1 MSPAL
6 PLVHPVI
13 LSGGGGTRLWPL
25 SRTEYPKQLL
35 ALTGR
40 ESMLQATA
48 LRAAAL
54 PGAQAAIVVTSEE
67 HSTLVQEQLVQAG
80 CVPACICLEPQG
92 RSTAPA
98 IALAAL
104 QLAATDPDA
113 LMLVLPSDHLIEGQV
128 AFEAAIAT
136 ASGAAL
142 DGWLCTFGVPP
153 DEPESG
159 YGYIEAGSVIAGH
172 QNVKH
177 VQRFIEKPDSQTARS
192 LLQASAY
199 FWNSGMFVF
208 TARSFLEE
216 LGVHR
221 PDVLQAVKL
230 AWDGRSENA
239 GVLRP
244 QAAAFSACP
253 SISIDYAVMQAT
265 RRAAM
270 VQARFAWSDIGNWHS
285 LWRTLPKDA
294 DNNSVT
300 GDVVLADTQNS
311 LVHAG
316 HRLVSVV
323 GIDNVAII
331 ETADAVLVINK
342 DKAQDIR
349 GVVAQLQ
356 STGRPELLRQAR
368 VQRPWG
374 WYEVTDKG
382 ERFQVKR
389 LMVEPGKRL
398 SLQMHHHRAEHWV
411 VVSGKA
417 LVTINGVQSLL
428 SENQSAFVPLG
439 QKHRLENPGDVALHM
454 IEVQSGSYLG
464 EDDIVRFD
472 A

>member
-25 SRTEYPKQLL
+25 SRAEYPKQLL
-35 ALTGR
+35 TLTGR

-54 PGAQAAIVVTSEE
+54 PGAQTAIVVTSEE
-67 HSTLVQEQLVQAG
+67 HSALVREQLAQAG
-80 CVPACICLEPQG
+80 CTPACICLEPQG
-92 RSTAPA
+92 RNTAPA

-104 QLAATDPDA
+104 HLYATDPDA
-113 LMLVLPSDHLIEGQV
+113 LMLVLPSDHLIEGQA

-136 ASGAAL
+136 ASSAAL
-142 DGWLCTFGVPP
+142 HGWLCTFGVPP

-159 YGYIEAGSVIAGH
+159 YGYIEAGSVIAG
-172 QNVKH
+172 QQDARH
-177 VQRFIEKPDSQTARS
+177 VNRFIEKPDLQTARG
-192 LLQASAY
+192 LLQAEGY

-208 TARSFLEE
+208 TARAFLEE
-216 LGVHR
+216 LGTHK
-221 PDVLQAVKL
+221 PEVLDAVKR
-230 AWDGRSENA
+230 AWDGRRETA
-239 GVLRP
+239 GFLHP

-253 SISIDYAVMQAT
+253 SISIDYAVMQTT

-270 VQARFAWSDIGNWHS
+270 VPARFAWNDIGSWHS
-285 LWRTLPKDA
+285 LWRTLPKDT

-311 LVHAG
+311 LIHAG

-323 GIDNVAII
+323 GIDNVAVI

-349 GVVAQLQ
+349 DVVAQLQ
-356 STGRPELLRQAR
+356 SSGRHELLRQVR
-368 VQRPWG
+368 VHRPWG
-374 WYEVTDKG
+374 WYEVTDRG

-417 LVTINGVQSLL
+417 VVTINGVQNVLT
-428 SENQSAFVPLG
+428 ENQSAFVPLG
-439 QKHRLENPGDVALHM
+439 QKHRLENPGNVALHM

-472 A
+472 S

>member
-1 MSPAL
+1 MSPAI

-13 LSGGGGTRLWPL
+13 LSGGSGTRLWPL

-67 HSTLVQEQLVQAG
+67 HSSLVQEQLAQAG
-80 CVPACICLEPQG
+80 CAPACICLEPQG
-92 RSTAPA
+92 RNTAPA

-104 QLAATDPDA
+104 HLSATDPDA
-113 LMLVLPSDHLIEGQV
+113 LMLVLPSDHLIEDQA

-136 ASGAAL
+136 ALSAAL

-153 DEPESG
+153 DGPEPG
-159 YGYIEAGSVIAGH
+159 YGYIEAGAVIDGLQGAR
-172 QNVKH
+172 H
-177 VQRFIEKPDSQTARS
+177 VDRFIEKPDLQTARS
-192 LLQASAY
+192 LLQATGY

-208 TARSFLEE
+208 TARIFLEE
-216 LGVHR
+216 LRLHR
-221 PDVLQAVKL
+221 PEVLDAVKL
-230 AWDGRSENA
+230 AWDGRCENA
-239 GVLRP
+239 GFLRP
-244 QAAAFSACP
+244 QAATFSASP

-270 VQARFAWSDIGNWHS
+270 VQARFAWSDIGSWHS
-285 LWRTLPKDA
+285 LWRALPKDA
-294 DNNSVT
+294 DNNSAT
-300 GDVVLADTQNS
+300 GDVVLADTHNS
-311 LVHAG
+311 LIHAG

-323 GIDNVAII
+323 GIDNVAVI

-349 GVVAQLQ
+349 DVVAQLQ
-356 STGRPELLRQAR
+356 SAGRSELLRQVR
-368 VQRPWG
+368 VHRPWG
-374 WYEVTDKG
+374 WYEVTDRG

-417 LVTINGVQSLL
+417 LVTINGAQSLL
-428 SENQSAFVPLG
+428 TENQSAFVPLG
-439 QKHRLENPGDVALHM
+439 QKHRLENPGSVALHM

>member
-13 LSGGGGTRLWPL
+13 LSGGDGTRLWPL

-67 HSTLVQEQLVQAG
+67 HSALVQEQLAQAG
-80 CVPACICLEPQG
+80 CAPACICLEPQG

-104 QLAATDPDA
+104 HLSATDPDA
-113 LMLVLPSDHLIEGQV
+113 LMLVLPSDHLIEGQA

-136 ASGAAL
+136 ASRAAL
-142 DGWLCTFGVPP
+142 DGWLCTFGVLP

-159 YGYIEAGSVIAGH
+159 YGYIEAGSAIAGH
-172 QNVKH
+172 PDVNH
-177 VQRFIEKPDSQTARS
+177 VDRFVEKPDLQTARS
-192 LLQASAY
+192 LLQAAVY

-208 TARSFLEE
+208 TARAFLEE
-216 LGVHR
+216 LGTHS
-221 PDVLQAVKL
+221 PEVLDAVQR
-230 AWDGRSENA
+230 AWNGRRESA
-239 GVLRP
+239 GFLRP
-244 QAAAFSACP
+244 EAAAFSACT
-253 SISIDYAVMQAT
+253 SISIDYAVMQTT

-270 VQARFAWSDIGNWHS
+270 VRARFAWSDIGNWHS
-285 LWRTLPKDA
+285 LWRILPKDA
-294 DNNSVT
+294 GNNSVT
-300 GDVVLADTQNS
+300 GDVVLAGTQNS
-311 LVHAG
+311 LIHAG

-323 GIDNVAII
+323 GMDNVAVI

-356 STGRPELLRQAR
+356 STGRPELLRQVR

-374 WYEVTDKG
+374 WYEVTDRG

-417 LVTINGVQSLL
+417 LVTINGTQSVLT
-428 SENQSAFVPLG
+428 ENQSAFVPLG